1 MERWSEAILM
11 AQFDVYRLGSEG
23 VEFVLD
29 LQDEMLENLSTRVVA
44 PLALP
49 KTVGLPM
56 KTLNPRIAVGGV
68 DCILLTHLLAAIP
81 VAALGHPVGSA
92 SSQRDAIVAALDLLF
107 TGI

>member
-1 MERWSEAILM
+1 M
-11 AQFDVYRLGSEG
+11 AQFDVYRLGSGG

-29 LQDEMLENLSTRVVA
+29 LQDEMLDNLSTRVVA

-49 KTVGLPM
+49 ETVGPPM
-56 KTLNPRIAVGGV
+56 KTLNPRITVGGV
-68 DCILLTHLLAAIP
+68 DCILLTHLLAAIS
-81 VAALGHPVGSA
+81 VAALGNPVGSA

>member
-1 MERWSEAILM
+1 M
-11 AQFDVYRLGSEG
+11 AQFDVYRLGSGG

-29 LQDEMLENLSTRVVA
+29 LQDEMLDNLSTRVVA

-49 KTVGLPM
+49 ETVGPPM
-56 KTLNPRIAVGGV
+56 KTLNPRITVGGV

-81 VAALGHPVGSA
+81 VAALGNPVGSA

-107 TGI
+107 SGI

>member
-1 MERWSEAILM
+1 MERRFEAILM
-11 AQFDVYRLGSEG
+11 AQFDVYRLGSGG

-29 LQDEMLENLSTRVVA
+29 LQDEMLDNLSTRVVA

-49 KTVGLPM
+49 ETVGPPM
-56 KTLNPRIAVGGV
+56 KTLNPRITVGGV

-81 VAALGHPVGSA
+81 VAALGNPVGSA

-107 TGI
+107 SGI

>member
-1 MERWSEAILM
+1 M
-11 AQFDVYRLGSEG
+11 AQFDVYRFRGEG

-49 KTVGLPM
+49 ETVGPPM

-68 DCILLTHLLAAIP
+68 DYILLIHLLAAIP
-81 VAALGHPVGSA
+81 VAAFGNPVGSA
-92 SSQRDAIVAALDLLF
+92 SSQRDAIVAAFDLLF

>member
-1 MERWSEAILM
+1 M
-11 AQFDVYRLGSEG
+11 AQFDVYRLGREG

-49 KTVGLPM
+49 ETVGPPM
-56 KTLNPRIAVGGV
+56 KTLNPRIAVGGL
-68 DCILLTHLLAAIP
+68 DYILLTHLLAAIP
-81 VAALGHPVGSA
+81 VTALGNPAGSA

>member
-1 MERWSEAILM
+1 M
-11 AQFDVYRLGSEG
+11 AQFDVYRLRREG

-29 LQDEMLENLSTRVVA
+29 LPDEVLENLSTRAVT

-49 KTVGLPM
+49 ETVGPPM

-68 DCILLTHLLAAIP
+68 DYILLTHLLAAIP
-81 VAALGHPVGSA
+81 VAALGNPTGSA
-92 SSQRDAIVAALDLLF
+92 SSQRDAIISALNLLF